1 MGGAAACRACTCQ
14 LGRGGKNADD
24 VVLVAVAVVSW
35 SWAAVVRRWY
45 MQHSALTFAKHVVRC
60 LNTRVNNNI
69 WTSAV
74 HVRSLLLVNNLFI
87 WHLVIFQAN
96 ALLNVVLILLCI
108 PACYCSGG
116 GHCKTSLPPPL
127 MFNVQVWHEQRAH
140 CNNSVLWVVLIM
152 CDCNNMMVLTSPRH
166 NNITLDTL
174 SSGHLITEIQGET
187 KKYILRWCFWFWICH
202 CPFETSYIHLNCSW
216 LI

>member
-1 MGGAAACRACTCQ
+1 MNIEILGSQFKCFIVVGGAAACWACTCQ

-108 PACYCSGG
+108 PACYCRG

-127 MFNVQVWHEQRAH
+127 MLTCLVCKCQIIFRVWQKSKNCE
-140 CNNSVLWVVLIM
+140 CG
-152 CDCNNMMVLTSPRH
+152 TS
-166 NNITLDTL
+166 TL
-174 SSGHLITEIQGET
+174 
-187 KKYILRWCFWFWICH
+187 
-202 CPFETSYIHLNCSW
+202 
-216 LI
+216 